1 MPAETIFFLI
11 LNGNMSAIEEREAA
25 SDFDQNTTDLQ
36 TMTLQSFRKAMAVT
50 FDKELFA
57 ATISPARSGG
67 YGIIGSTYVY
77 DPETGATYRST
88 EQAKKVLCDFYSV
101 DTSKFASLD
110 DAVASITGYDPE
122 EAKELF
128 TEAYKEA
135 IEAGYITDSNGDG
148 ISDQTVTIVYSL
160 SSDSDFYTK
169 TLDYLNEKLAEV
181 TAGTPFEGKIMFT
194 KSPAYGNDW
203 STMLKNGM
211 SDAGLAGWT
220 GSKFDPFGLSDLYVN
235 PSYQYDAGW
244 FDATTVDLTLTVPV
258 DGKDT
263 ELTMNMREWSDAL
276 NGATVTVDGTDYCF
290 GEGIA
295 DVETRLTILA
305 GIEGKVLETYDY
317 LPMLQDA
324 GQQLLSQ
331 QMFYVTDEYNAML
344 GYGGLAYTK
353 YNYTD
358 AEWTA
363 YVAEQGGELKY

>member
-1 MPAETIFFLI
+1 M
-11 LNGNMSAIEEREAA
+11 
-25 SDFDQNTTDLQ
+25 
-36 TMTLQSFRKAMAVT
+36 
-50 FDKELFA
+50 
-57 ATISPARSGG
+57 
-67 YGIIGSTYVY
+67 
-77 DPETGATYRST
+77 
-88 EQAKKVLCDFYSV
+88 
-101 DTSKFASLD
+101 
-110 DAVASITGYDPE
+110 
-122 EAKELF
+122 
-128 TEAYKEA
+128 
-135 IEAGYITDSNGDG
+135 
-148 ISDQTVTIVYSL
+148 TIVYSL

-181 TAGTPFEGKIMFT
+181 TAGTPLDGKIMFT

-211 SDAGLAGWT
+211 SDTSLAGWT

-235 PSYQYDAGW
+235 PTYQYDAGW

-276 NGATVTVDGTDYCF
+276 NGATVSVDGTDYCF